1 MLIDNLK
8 EMKRYI
14 NKILFKYVHRQ
25 WNIAIA
31 EYDSN
36 FNPFNIRWMRHN
48 YKDRWFAD
56 PFIIDETDETFII
69 LAEEYMRDDRKAQL
83 AKLTVIKDDCR
94 LLKNETLLKLDTHL
108 SFPNFIKVEGKTY
121 VYPENGRSGK
131 TTYYELSESL
141 RRVGVFSS
149 LPLADAV
156 IQEIGGYYY
165 LFFTMGEECN
175 GKRLFVHMSD
185 KPFGPY
191 KPKQEIVFNDNV
203 ARRAGRIF
211 QVENKIISPAQICN
225 NKYGEGVCL
234 QEVICTDGDLMFK
247 EIKRLFPNSKEYP
260 SGLHTF
266 NVYGNH
272 VVIDGYRFNC
282 PLLSRLYFG
291 IRGGGI

>member
-31 EYDSN
+31 EYDSDL
-36 FNPFNIRWMRHN
+36 NPVNIKWMKHN

-56 PFIIDETDETFII
+56 PFIIDETVNTFII
-69 LAEEYMRDDRKAQL
+69 LAEEYMRDDRKANL
-83 AKLTVIKDDCR
+83 AKLIVTKDECKLID
-94 LLKNETLLKLDTHL
+94 NEMVLNLDTHL
-108 SFPNFIKVEGKTY
+108 SFPNFLEFEGKTY
-121 VYPENGRSGK
+121 VYPENGRAGR
-131 TTYYELSESL
+131 TTYYEFNKTLK
-141 RRVGVFSS
+141 RVGMLSS

-156 IQEIGGYYY
+156 IQEIDSHFYM
-165 LFFTMGEECN
+165 LFTLGDNCN
-175 GKRLFVHMSD
+175 GNRLLVYVSD
-185 KPFGPY
+185 SPFGPY
-191 KPKQEIVFNDNV
+191 EPKQEILFNDKV
-203 ARRAGRIF
+203 ARRAGRMF
-211 QVENKIISPAQICN
+211 KIGNELISPAQICN
-225 NKYGEGVCL
+225 KMYGEGVCL
-234 QEVICTDGDLMFK
+234 QKVSLVNDQLTFK
-247 EIKRLFPNSKEYP
+247 ELKRLYPNSKEYP